1 MKWNFQTIIVFM
13 NKKLLTKL
21 AYILASLLIF
31 GVFLYLIQIPSF
43 RNFLTKIENT
53 TFDLR
58 QNIVSKHKKTSD
70 KIVIIDINDAS
81 YEYIAEKFG
90 SWPAPRTFWA
100 DLIINLEP
108 VNPDMIIFDMLFLKR
123 YTADGNSDFELIKA
137 VKDNKN
143 VYVSM
148 NLDNY
153 PKEVRTPPK
162 LPVAL
167 QNSIG
172 NDFLIKQNPDLVYVN
187 CRSVMDEI
195 LNGTKNIGLINVQR
209 DKDGIIRTMP
219 PFSYYD
225 GVYYKHLTIL
235 AGLDYLNINTNQFKM
250 SKNGEIVF
258 DKNHILPLTKE
269 GKVILNWYGPEW
281 SFNYVP
287 LWKVSNAIEK
297 NDRKFLEDNFKN
309 KIVFVGVTANS
320 LSDIKS
326 TPVSYMFPGVEV
338 QATFLNNLLDNN
350 FIKKTYIIFDIFIA
364 ILMAGLIALGV
375 MNFKAPLKSVL
386 LFLGLQAGYFI
397 ISIILMGFFNI
408 WVNITAP
415 FVLSILTF
423 AGAYVVKYL
432 ITSRDYEHTYKLAVT
447 DGLTEMF
454 NHRYFQEQM
463 TNNIGNA
470 KRYNSVFSLIMV
482 DIDFFKKFNDT
493 YGHQSGDAVLRQVAQ
508 TIKRNIRS
516 TDIPC
521 RYGGEEMSVILT
533 NTNKEDAVKTAI
545 KICEAV
551 RNKEFELATGDR
563 THVTIS
569 LGVASMPENG
579 DTTEKLI
586 EYADK
591 CLYVAKRNGR
601 NQVVSDAPDDTPT
614 E

>member
-1 MKWNFQTIIVFM
+1 M
-13 NKKLLTKL
+13 NRKFWTKA
-21 AYILASLLIF
+21 AYILTTVLIF
-31 GVFLYLIQIPSF
+31 GVFLYLSLLPSF
-43 RNFLTKIENT
+43 RSFVSEIENK

-58 QNIVSKHKKTSD
+58 QGITSKYISPSD
-70 KIVIIDINDAS
+70 KITIIDVDDES
-81 YEYIAEKFG
+81 YEYIVDKFG
-90 SWPAPRTFWA
+90 SWPVPRVFWA
-100 DLIINLEP
+100 DLITNLEP
-108 VNPDMIIFDMLFLKR
+108 ARPNMLVFDLLFLKR
-123 YTADGNSDFELIKA
+123 FTADGDSDFELINA
-137 VKDNKN
+137 VNKNKN

-148 NLDNY
+148 NFDNY
-153 PKEVRTPPK
+153 SKEVRTPPK
-162 LPVAL
+162 LPNAL
-167 QNSIG
+167 KNNIE
-172 NDFLIKQNPDLVYVN
+172 NDFLIKSNPDLVYSN
-187 CRSVMDEI
+187 CRPILEEI

-209 DKDGIIRTMP
+209 DKDGIIRTMS

-225 GVYYKHLTIL
+225 GAYYKHLTIL
-235 AGLDYLNINTNQFKM
+235 AGLDYLKLSTNNFKLN
-250 SKNGEIVF
+250 KRGEISIENNG
-258 DKNHILPLTKE
+258 KKAILPLNSK
-269 GKVILNWYGPEW
+269 GRVILNWYGPEW
-281 SFNYVP
+281 TFNYIP
-287 LWKVSNAIEK
+287 LWKVASAVEK
-297 NDRKFLEDNFKN
+297 GDREFLDRSFKD

-338 QATFLNNLLDNN
+338 QATFLNNILDNN
-350 FIKKTYIIFDIFIA
+350 FIKKSPLLFDIALA
-364 ILMAGLIALGV
+364 ILLAALIGFGV
-375 MNFKAPLKSVL
+375 MNFKSPAKSVI
-386 LFLGLQAGYFI
+386 LFFGVYTAYFI
-397 ISIILMGFFNI
+397 FSILIMHFFNI
-408 WVNITAP
+408 WINLVAP
-415 FVLSILTF
+415 IMLGIFVF
-423 AGAYVVKYL
+423 AAGYIAKYL

-463 TNNIGNA
+463 SANIQTA
-470 KRYNSVFSLIMV
+470 KRYESVFSLILI

-533 NTNKEDAVKTAI
+533 NTNKEDAIKTAV

-551 RNKEFELATGDR
+551 RNKEFELATGDW

-569 LGVASMPENG
+569 LGVASMPQDGE
-579 DTTEKLI
+579 TTESLI

-601 NQVVSDAPDDTPT
+601 NQVVFEFPEDTPA

>member
-1 MKWNFQTIIVFM
+1 M
-13 NKKLLTKL
+13 NKKIWVKVS
-21 AYILASLLIF
+21 YILASLLVF
-31 GVFLYLIQIPSF
+31 GVFLYLIQIPSAKD
-43 RNFLTKIENT
+43 FLTKIENT

-70 KIVIIDINDAS
+70 KIVIIDVNDAS
-81 YEYIAEKFG
+81 YEYIVDKYG
-90 SWPAPRTFWA
+90 SWPAPRAFWA
-100 DLIINLEP
+100 DLITNLEP
-108 VNPDMIIFDMLFLKR
+108 VHPDMIIFDMLFLKKHK
-123 YTADGNSDFELIKA
+123 ADGASDFELIKA
-137 VKDNKN
+137 VNTNKN
-143 VYVSM
+143 VYISM

-153 PKEVRTPPK
+153 PPEVRIPPQ
-162 LPVAL
+162 LPDAL
-167 QNSIG
+167 KNAVE
-172 NDFLIKQNPDLVYVN
+172 NDFLIKQNPDLSYSN
-187 CRSVMDEI
+187 CRPVIDEI

-209 DKDGIIRTMP
+209 DKDGILRTMP
-219 PFSYYD
+219 PFSYYK
-225 GVYYKHLTIL
+225 GAYYKHLTIL
-235 AGLDYLNINTNQFKM
+235 AGLDYLNIDKNSFKM
-250 SKNGEIVF
+250 NRNGNIAL
-258 DKNHILPLTKE
+258 DKKHTLPLTKE

-287 LWKVSNAIEK
+287 LWRTTEAIKK
-297 NDRKFLEDNFKN
+297 NDKKFLEDNFKG

-350 FIKKTYIIFDIFIA
+350 FIKKTSVFFDI
-364 ILMAGLIALGV
+364 LIALLLAVLTGFGV
-375 MNFKAPLKSVL
+375 MNFKAPMKAVL
-386 LFLGLQAGYFI
+386 LFFGLQAAYFV
-397 ISIILMGFFNI
+397 ISILLMGFFNI
-408 WVNITAP
+408 WTGLIAP

-423 AGAYVVKYL
+423 IAAYVVKYL
-432 ITSRDYEHTYKLAVT
+432 LTSRDYEHTYKLAVT

-551 RNKEFELATGDR
+551 RNKEFELATGDW

-569 LGVASMPENG
+569 LGVAAMPENG

-591 CLYVAKRNGR
+591 CLYIAKRNGR
-601 NQVVSDAPDDTPT
+601 NQVVSDAPEDTPT

>member
-1 MKWNFQTIIVFM
+1 M
-13 NKKLLTKL
+13 NRKFWTKA
-21 AYILASLLIF
+21 AYILTTVLIF
-31 GVFLYLIQIPSF
+31 GVFLYLSLLPSF
-43 RNFLTKIENT
+43 RSFVSEIENK

-58 QNIVSKHKKTSD
+58 QGITSKYISPSD
-70 KIVIIDINDAS
+70 KITIIDVDDES
-81 YEYIAEKFG
+81 YEYIVDKFG
-90 SWPAPRTFWA
+90 SWPVPRVFWA
-100 DLIINLEP
+100 DLITNLEP
-108 VNPDMIIFDMLFLKR
+108 ARPNMLVFDLLFLKR
-123 YTADGNSDFELIKA
+123 FTADGDSDFELIDA
-137 VKDNKN
+137 VNKNKN

-148 NLDNY
+148 NFDNY
-153 PKEVRTPPK
+153 SKEVRTPPK
-162 LPVAL
+162 LPNAL
-167 QNSIG
+167 KNNIE
-172 NDFLIKQNPDLVYVN
+172 NDFLIKSNPDLVYSN
-187 CRSVMDEI
+187 CRPILEEI

-209 DKDGIIRTMP
+209 DKDGIIRTMS

-225 GVYYKHLTIL
+225 GAYYKHLTIL
-235 AGLDYLNINTNQFKM
+235 AGLDYLKLSTNNFKLN
-250 SKNGEIVF
+250 KRGEISVENNG
-258 DKNHILPLTKE
+258 KKAVLPLNSK
-269 GKVILNWYGPEW
+269 GRVILNWYGPEW
-281 SFNYVP
+281 TFNYIP
-287 LWKVSNAIEK
+287 LWKVASAVEK
-297 NDRKFLEDNFKN
+297 GDREFLDRSFKD

-338 QATFLNNLLDNN
+338 QATFLNNILDNN
-350 FIKKTYIIFDIFIA
+350 FIKKSPLLFDIALA
-364 ILMAGLIALGV
+364 ILLAALIGFGV
-375 MNFKAPLKSVL
+375 MNFKSPAKSVI
-386 LFLGLQAGYFI
+386 LFFGVYTAYFI
-397 ISIILMGFFNI
+397 FSILIMHFFNI
-408 WVNITAP
+408 WINLVAP
-415 FVLSILTF
+415 IMLGIFVF
-423 AGAYVVKYL
+423 AAGYIAKYL

-463 TNNIGNA
+463 SANIQTA
-470 KRYNSVFSLIMV
+470 KRYESVFSLILI

-533 NTNKEDAVKTAI
+533 NTNKEDAIKTAV

-551 RNKEFELATGDR
+551 RNKEFELATGDW

-569 LGVASMPENG
+569 LGVASMPQDGE
-579 DTTEKLI
+579 TTESLI

-601 NQVVSDAPDDTPT
+601 NQVVFEFPEGTPT

>member
-1 MKWNFQTIIVFM
+1 M
-13 NKKLLTKL
+13 NKKLWIKF
-21 AYILASLLIF
+21 AYIAASLLIF
-31 GVFLYLIQIPSF
+31 GVFLYLISIPVT
-43 RNFLTKIENT
+43 RDFLNKIENT

-70 KIVIIDINDAS
+70 KIVIVDVNDAS
-81 YEYIAEKFG
+81 YEYIVDKYG
-90 SWPAPRTFWA
+90 SWPAPRAFWA
-100 DLIINLEP
+100 KLITGLEP
-108 VNPDMIIFDMLFLKR
+108 SKPDMMIFDLLFLKR
-123 YTADGNSDFELIKA
+123 YISDGNSDSELIKA
-137 VKDNKN
+137 VNTNKN

-153 PKEVRTPPK
+153 PKEVRIPPK
-162 LPVAL
+162 LPEAL
-167 QNSIG
+167 QNSIE
-172 NDFLIKQNPDLVYVN
+172 NDFLIKQNPDLSYSN
-187 CRSVMDEI
+187 CRPIIDEI

-225 GVYYKHLTIL
+225 GAYYKHLTIL
-235 AGLDYLNINTNQFKM
+235 AGLDYLNIDNNTFTMN
-250 SKNGEIVF
+250 SNGEIVF
-258 DKNHILPLTKE
+258 DKNHTLPLTKE

-287 LWKVSNAIEK
+287 LWKVVNAAEK
-297 NDRKFLEDNFKN
+297 NDRKFLDDNFKN
-309 KIVFVGVTANS
+309 KIIFIGVTANS

-350 FIKKTYIIFDIFIA
+350 FIKKTGIFFNIFIA
-364 ILMAGLIALGV
+364 LLMAVLTGFGV
-375 MNFKAPLKSVL
+375 MKFKAPLKSVL
-386 LFLGLQAGYFI
+386 LFFALQAGYFI
-397 ISIILMGFFNI
+397 ISILLMGAFNI
-408 WVNITAP
+408 WVNLTAP

-423 AGAYVVKYL
+423 AIAYIVKYL

-447 DGLTEMF
+447 DGLTEMY

-463 TNNIGNA
+463 TNNIQNA
-470 KRYNSVFSLIMV
+470 KRYNGVFSLIMV

-551 RNKEFELATGDR
+551 RNKEFELATGDW

-601 NQVVSDAPDDTPT
+601 NQVISDAPEDTPT

>member
-1 MKWNFQTIIVFM
+1 M
-13 NKKLLTKL
+13 NRKFWTKA
-21 AYILASLLIF
+21 AYILTTVLVF
-31 GVFLYLIQIPSF
+31 GVFLYLSLLPSF
-43 RNFLTKIENT
+43 RSFVSEIENK

-58 QNIVSKHKKTSD
+58 QGITSKYISPSD
-70 KIVIIDINDAS
+70 KITIIDVDDES
-81 YEYIAEKFG
+81 YEYIVDKFG
-90 SWPAPRTFWA
+90 SWPVPRVFWA
-100 DLIINLEP
+100 DLITNLEP
-108 VNPDMIIFDMLFLKR
+108 ARPNMLVFDLLFLKR
-123 YTADGNSDFELIKA
+123 FTADGDSDFELINA
-137 VKDNKN
+137 VNKNKN

-148 NLDNY
+148 NFDNY
-153 PKEVRTPPK
+153 SKEVRTPPK
-162 LPVAL
+162 LPNAL
-167 QNSIG
+167 KNNIE
-172 NDFLIKQNPDLVYVN
+172 NDFLIKSNPDLVYSN
-187 CRSVMDEI
+187 CRPILEEI

-209 DKDGIIRTMP
+209 DKDGIIRTMS

-225 GVYYKHLTIL
+225 GAYYKHLTIL
-235 AGLDYLNINTNQFKM
+235 AGLDYLKLSTNNFKLN
-250 SKNGEIVF
+250 KRGEISVENNG
-258 DKNHILPLTKE
+258 KKAVLPLNSK
-269 GKVILNWYGPEW
+269 GRVILNWYGPEW
-281 SFNYVP
+281 TFNYIP
-287 LWKVSNAIEK
+287 LWKVASAVEK
-297 NDRKFLEDNFKN
+297 GDGEFLDRSFKD

-338 QATFLNNLLDNN
+338 QATFLNNILDNN
-350 FIKKTYIIFDIFIA
+350 FIKKSPLLFDIALAMFLA
-364 ILMAGLIALGV
+364 ALIGFGV
-375 MNFKAPLKSVL
+375 MNFKSPAKSVI
-386 LFLGLQAGYFI
+386 LFFGVYTAYFI
-397 ISIILMGFFNI
+397 FSILIMHFFNI
-408 WVNITAP
+408 WINLVAP
-415 FVLSILTF
+415 IMLGIFVF
-423 AGAYVVKYL
+423 AAGYIAKYL

-463 TNNIGNA
+463 SANIQTA
-470 KRYNSVFSLIMV
+470 KRYESVFSLILI

-533 NTNKEDAVKTAI
+533 NTNKEDAIKTAV

-551 RNKEFELATGDR
+551 RNKEFELATGDW

-569 LGVASMPENG
+569 LGVASMPQDGE
-579 DTTEKLI
+579 TTESLI

-601 NQVVSDAPDDTPT
+601 NQVVFEFPEGIPT

>member
-1 MKWNFQTIIVFM
+1 M
-13 NKKLLTKL
+13 NKKIWIRIS
-21 AYILASLLIF
+21 YIIVSFLIF

-43 RNFLTKIENT
+43 RDFLTKIENT

-58 QNIVSKHKKTSD
+58 QNIISKYKNPSD
-70 KIVIIDINDAS
+70 KIVIIDVNDAS
-81 YEYIAEKFG
+81 YEYIVDKYG
-90 SWPAPRTFWA
+90 SWPAPRALWA
-100 DLIINLEP
+100 KLITNLEP
-108 VNPDMIIFDMLFLKR
+108 IHPDMIIFDLLFFKKYR
-123 YTADGNSDFELIKA
+123 ADGDSDLELIEA
-137 VKDNKN
+137 VNKNKN

-148 NLDNY
+148 NFDNY
-153 PKEVRTPPK
+153 PKEVRMPPK
-162 LPVAL
+162 LPLAL
-167 QNSIG
+167 QNRIE
-172 NDFLIKQNPDLVYVN
+172 NDNLIKQNPDLTYIN
-187 CRSVMDEI
+187 CRPIISEI
-195 LNGTKNIGLINVQR
+195 LNGTSNIGLINVQR

-225 GVYYKHLTIL
+225 GAYYKHLTVL
-235 AGLDYLNINTNQFKM
+235 AGLRYLGADSNNFKINSN
-250 SKNGEIVF
+250 NEIVF
-258 DKNHILPLTKE
+258 DNNHKLPLTKE

-281 SFNYVP
+281 SFEYVP
-287 LWKVSNAIEK
+287 LWKVINAIGK
-297 NDRKFLEDNFKN
+297 NDKKFLEDNFKG
-309 KIVFVGVTANS
+309 KIVFAGVSANS

-350 FIKKTYIIFDIFIA
+350 FIKKTNILFDIVIA
-364 ILMAGLIALGV
+364 ILMAGLIAFSV
-375 MNFKAPLKSVL
+375 MNFKAPLKSLL
-386 LFLGLQAGYFI
+386 LFFGLQAGYFI

-408 WVNITAP
+408 WINLTAP
-415 FVLSILTF
+415 FVLSILAF
-423 AGAYVVKYL
+423 ATAYVVKYL

-463 TNNIGNA
+463 ANNIGNA
-470 KRYNSVFSLIMV
+470 KRYNSIFSLIMV

-508 TIKRNIRS
+508 TIKKNIRS

-551 RNKEFELATGDR
+551 RNKEFELATGDW

-601 NQVVSDAPDDTPT
+601 NQVVSEAPDDTPT